1 MPDVDATRVSTYPTF
16 AGMFAKSRYLTLLQP
31 PRVGGPGSGI
41 ADALGVLDEALRTS
55 PHVVHEV
62 SAMLADFNWRPNLV
76 AATAVIRARMMT
88 GVVVRAV
95 WTAIDRPSW
104 VSPQLAVAA
113 SIIDPRFADGARARI
128 AAASRGGVLRA
139 AVKTLTALAVLSETT
154 LPAVT
159 DPDHGAE
166 MALEWRRAM
175 LVQYAPV

>member
-1 MPDVDATRVSTYPTF
+1 MSAYPTF
-16 AGMFAKSRYLTLLQP
+16 AGMFEKSRYLALLQP

-41 ADALGVLDEALRTS
+41 AEALAVLDEGLRTS
-55 PHVVHEV
+55 PQVVHEV
-62 SAMLADFNWRPNLV
+62 CAMLADFNWRPNLV

-88 GVVVRAV
+88 GVVVKSL

-113 SIIDPRFADGARARI
+113 SIVDPRFSDGARARI
-128 AAASRGGVLRA
+128 AAAARGGVLRA
-139 AVKTLTALAVLSETT
+139 AVKTLTALAVLGEITM
-154 LPAVT
+154 PAVP

-175 LVQYAPV
+175 LVQYAPI